1 MDAARKE
8 IRNALVSIVKNRNE
22 KALNWAVEYARFG
35 IELIDDNCDDDSLRI
50 QLVYVTGNIS
60 RWRGEEA
67 KQVRDTLKNAIKSL
81 QPVWK

>member
-8 IRNALVSIVKNRNE
+8 IRNALASIVKNRNE

-35 IELIDDNCDDDSLRI
+35 IELIEDNCDNDSLRI
-50 QLVYVTGNIS
+50 QLMYVTGNIS

-81 QPVWK
+81 